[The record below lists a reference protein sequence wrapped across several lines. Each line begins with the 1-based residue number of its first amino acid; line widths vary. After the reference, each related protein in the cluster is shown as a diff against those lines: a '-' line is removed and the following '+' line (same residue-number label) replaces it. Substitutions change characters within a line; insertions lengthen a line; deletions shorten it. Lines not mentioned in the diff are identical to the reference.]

1 MHLIFQ
7 YLHKPL
13 ISGHFLYIV
22 DLPMAFSRDA
32 HARLNRFK
40 NAIASIHTH
49 FQLFNISDYI
59 ETIVCSQLI
68 ATIAMQ
74 SLLKSPCVTVIPCA
88 LKYKHFEGWI
98 SIDRMIK
105 VLFVQYNLS
114 FAI

>member
-1 MHLIFQ
+1 MHLIFK

-22 DLPMAFSRDA
+22 DLPMPFSRDA
-32 HARLNRFK
+32 HAHLNRFK
-40 NAIASIHTH
+40 DAIASIHTH
-49 FQLFNISDYI
+49 FQLHNISDYI

-74 SLLKSPCVTVIPCA
+74 SVLKSPCVTA
-88 LKYKHFEGWI
+88 LKHKHVEGWI
-98 SIDRMIK
+98 SIDRMNK
-105 VLFVQYNLS
+105 VLFVKFYLS